1 MKNGTNRLA
10 AKQESGL
17 DLAGLG
23 DLAAMLQAPAGTSD
37 QGVPMMVDLDRIRED
52 EGNSRTEGNPGFSDE
67 SIAELAESMSGG
79 RGVKSP
85 LSLRPDANAQ
95 GFYIINHG
103 HRRYRA
109 AKVAGLTQVPAFIDE
124 GFDKFDQ
131 VIENIHREALTPRE
145 IADFIGIAQAE
156 GHTLTEIARLLGKSK
171 AFVSQH
177 AVLLD
182 LPEPVAKA
190 FHEGQVK
197 DVTLVNELVRAHR
210 ENPQEVEAT
219 IADAR
224 DGLAAKQLTRNKVKA
239 LRNKDSNQQA
249 KAPEPPILPKTEASD
264 HWICL
269 AMQLSGLP
277 GIKVKL
283 DSLGN
288 GATELRLV
296 ASGDAALHAL
306 AKQLG
311 IDVSHDSRFSGSTL
325 RGLND

>member
-1 MKNGTNRLA
+1 MKNGTNGLA

-23 DLAAMLQAPAGTSD
+23 DLAAMLQAPVGTSD

-85 LSLRPDANAQ
+85 LSLRPDPNAP

-219 IADAR
+219 IADSR
-224 DGLAAKQLTRNKVKA
+224 DGLAAKQLTRTKIKA
-239 LRNKDSNQQA
+239 LRKHTSDKPGKVA
-249 KAPEPPILPKTEASD
+249 KPPKSESST
-264 HWICL
+264 HW
-269 AMQLSGLP
+269 SGLAQKLSVLP
-277 GIKVKL
+277 GVIAKIDVMADGSSAL
-283 DSLGN
+283 CL
-288 GATELRLV
+288 LV
-296 ASGDAALHAL
+296 SGDEAIQSL
-306 AKQLG
+306 AQRLG
-311 IDVSHDSRFSGSTL
+311 IDVSSESRFSG
-325 RGLND
+325 

>member
-17 DLAGLG
+17 DLEGLG
-23 DLAAMLQAPAGTSD
+23 DLAAMLQAPVSTSD
-37 QGVPMMVDLDRIRED
+37 QGALMMVDLDRIRED
-52 EGNSRTEGNPGFSDE
+52 GSNSRTEGNPGFGDE
-67 SIAELAESMSGG
+67 SIAELANSMSGG

-85 LSLRPDANAQ
+85 LSLRPDPDAPS
-95 GFYIINHG
+95 FYIINHG

-145 IADFIGIAQAE
+145 IADFIGSAQAD
-156 GHTLTEIARLLGKSK
+156 GHTLTDIARLLGKSK
-171 AFVSQH
+171 AFISQH

-190 FHEGQVK
+190 FHEGHVK

-210 ENPQEVEAT
+210 ENPDAVKAT
-219 IADAR
+219 LAEST

-249 KAPEPPILPKTEASD
+249 KVPESPILPKTKAPNS
-264 HWICL
+264 WKGL
-269 AMQLSGLP
+269 AQQLSALP
-277 GIKVKL
+277 GITAKL
-283 DSLGN
+283 DVMGN

-311 IDVSHDSRFSGSTL
+311 IDVSHDSRFSG
-325 RGLND
+325 